1 MRRVALA
8 LACVALVLPGA
19 LRAGVTLPDP
29 AIDDALAPARGR
41 ATLTLAGGC
50 FWGVEA
56 VYEHTRGVLSATSGY
71 AGGTATTAR
80 FEIVK
85 SGTTAHAETVQV
97 AYDPSTITMGALL
110 KVFFA
115 AVHDPTQRGRQG
127 PDIGPQYRSVIFYAN
142 ERQQEIAQA
151 YIGQLTEARVFE
163 APITTQ
169 VLRLGKFYRAEEE
182 LQDFVKRNPTYIY
195 VRQYDTPMVDDYRR
209 EFPALFVK

>member
-1 MRRVALA
+1 MTRVALA
-8 LACVALVLPGA
+8 LAVVALVLPVV

-29 AIDDALAPARGR
+29 AIDDSLAPSRGR

-56 VYEHTRGVLSATSGY
+56 VYDHTRGVLSATSGY

-80 FEIVK
+80 FDFVK

-97 AYDPSTITMGALL
+97 TYDPSTVTMGTLL
-110 KVFFA
+110 KVFFSA
-115 AVHDPTQRGRQG
+115 IHDPTQRGRQG
-127 PDIGPQYRSVIFYAN
+127 PDVGPQYRSIIFYAN

-151 YIGQLTEARVFE
+151 YIAQLTQTRAFE
-163 APITTQ
+163 GSITTQ

-182 LQDFVKRNPTYIY
+182 LQDFVKKNPTYIY
-195 VRQYDTPMVDDYRR
+195 VRQYDTPMLDEFGRA
-209 EFPALFVK
+209 FPALFVK